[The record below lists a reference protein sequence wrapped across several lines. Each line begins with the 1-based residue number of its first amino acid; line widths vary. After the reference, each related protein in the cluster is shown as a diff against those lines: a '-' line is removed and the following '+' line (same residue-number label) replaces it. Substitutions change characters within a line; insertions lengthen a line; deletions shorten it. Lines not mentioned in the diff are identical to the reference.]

1 MRDRIFITETDYDK
15 LRRLIAG
22 RRSSG
27 ADAEHL
33 NELEQELERAEVL
46 DDKETVPPDV
56 VTMNSQVRL
65 MDLDSGEI
73 KVYTLIFPTQARAEN
88 GLSVLAPIGTAILG
102 YRVGSVIEWRV
113 PKGVRRLK
121 VLEVLFQPEA
131 AGLHSGE
138 VPAA

>member
-1 MRDRIFITETDYDK
+1 MRNRIFITETDFDK

-27 ADAEHL
+27 ADADHL
-33 NELEQELERAEVL
+33 NELEQELERAEVI

-56 VTMNSQVRL
+56 VTMNSEVRL

-73 KVYTLIFPTQARAEN
+73 KVYKLVFPSQARTEN
-88 GLSVLAPIGTAILG
+88 SLSVLAPIGTAILG

-113 PKGVRRLK
+113 PRGVRRLK
-121 VLEVLFQPEA
+121 VLEVLYQPEA
-131 AGLHSGE
+131 AGVRSGE